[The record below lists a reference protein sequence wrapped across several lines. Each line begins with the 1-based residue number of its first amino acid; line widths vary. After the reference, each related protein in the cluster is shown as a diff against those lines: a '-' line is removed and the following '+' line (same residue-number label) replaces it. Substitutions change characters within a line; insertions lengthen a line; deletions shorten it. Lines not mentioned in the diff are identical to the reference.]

1 MVSIL
6 VIVGVAFLGS
16 KGASN
21 QAETP
26 LTEIPG
32 LTSTPESYDLGNVPI
47 DGGMVTKNYEIK
59 NTTKEKMKLKKI
71 ATSCMCTKAS
81 VEAGDKKTRFFGM
94 EGHGDANPAVNL
106 ELKAGETA
114 KVVVNFDPA
123 AHGPQGTGAFDRI
136 VWLYFSEGVKE
147 LKFNGEVIK

>member
-1 MVSIL
+1 
-6 VIVGVAFLGS
+6 
-16 KGASN
+16 
-21 QAETP
+21 
-26 LTEIPG
+26 
-32 LTSTPESYDLGNVPI
+32 
-47 DGGMVTKNYEIK
+47 
-59 NTTKEKMKLKKI
+59 
-71 ATSCMCTKAS
+71 
-81 VEAGDKKTRFFGM
+81 M